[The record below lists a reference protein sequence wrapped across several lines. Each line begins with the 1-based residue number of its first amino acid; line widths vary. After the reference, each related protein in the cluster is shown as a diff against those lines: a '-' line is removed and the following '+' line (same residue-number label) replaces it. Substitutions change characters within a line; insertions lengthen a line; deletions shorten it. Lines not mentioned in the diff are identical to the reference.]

1 MKMSRG
7 RGNRGFTLI
16 EAIIVVVAA
25 AILGAMMFT
34 YSSTAL
40 MKSSQP
46 LHDAAK
52 AFALQKVMENILTDY
67 NLNYKSNLAGIKAKI
82 ASAASQQPPPAGY
95 GPYTLVYND
104 YIKFVGNVETPIV
117 VGVDPLN
124 LLKVTIKNDLG
135 EALSILLPLIVQ

>member
-16 EAIIVVVAA
+16 EAIIVIVAA

-46 LHDAAK
+46 LHHATK

-67 NLNYKSNLAGIKAKI
+67 NLYYKTDLAGLKGKVGDPAT
-82 ASAASQQPPPAGY
+82 AGY
-95 GPYTLVYND
+95 GAYAVEYND
-104 YIKFVGNVETPIV
+104 FIKFDDDGKEAAIV
-117 VGVDPLN
+117 IGGAKPDPQN

-135 EALSILLPLIVQ
+135 ETLSILLPLIVQ